1 MKKRFLSMFL
11 ALVMMV
17 TVLPS
22 MKLSVSAE
30 ELEVCLDNINYKLYS
45 SDNHAEVVGVKDKKS
60 LLNVIIPERVKEG
73 DIEYPVTAIEKEAFR
88 DCLNLIDITIPESVK
103 TIGAAAFSGCTRLKD
118 ITIPNSV
125 TKIEK
130 WTFHYCLELTEV
142 KTSNNVIEIEPYAF
156 MGCEKLTDFK
166 IPERVTEIGKNAF
179 CGCEGL
185 TSVTIPRGVTKIKDN
200 TFSDCGLTN
209 IIIPGVTEIEAS
221 VFMGCINLE
230 SVVILGEIKGI
241 SERAFEG
248 CKNLDQI
255 EIENSKNLQNVD
267 KTSFTG
273 CDKLKISIISDLDVL
288 GAFDLGCKFR
298 GEEVLI
304 RRSSGVRII

>member
-1 MKKRFLSMFL
+1 
-11 ALVMMV
+11 
-17 TVLPS
+17 
-22 MKLSVSAE
+22 
-30 ELEVCLDNINYKLYS
+30 
-45 SDNHAEVVGVKDKKS
+45 
-60 LLNVIIPERVKEG
+60 
-73 DIEYPVTAIEKEAFR
+73 
-88 DCLNLIDITIPESVK
+88 
-103 TIGAAAFSGCTRLKD
+103 
-118 ITIPNSV
+118 
-125 TKIEK
+125 
-130 WTFHYCLELTEV
+130 
-142 KTSNNVIEIEPYAF
+142 
-156 MGCEKLTDFK
+156 
-166 IPERVTEIGKNAF
+166 
-179 CGCEGL
+179 
-185 TSVTIPRGVTKIKDN
+185 
-200 TFSDCGLTN
+200 
-209 IIIPGVTEIEAS
+209 
-221 VFMGCINLE
+221 MGCINLE